1 MTANIRSAPRAQHRV
16 LMLLAGL
23 GLAVLTGCATGPN
36 VNPDDPL
43 EPYNRSVTKFNDA
56 VDDAVLRPLATTY
69 VELTPQLI
77 RTGVS
82 NFFANLGDAWS
93 FVNNT
98 LQLKPE
104 PAATSF
110 FRFGINS
117 LMGLGGVLDVASEMR
132 MERYKQDF
140 GQTLGRYGVPTGP
153 YFVLPFLGPS
163 TIRDTVALPVDARGS
178 LLTTVDPVSARNS
191 LYALRIIDARANLLR
206 ATNVLSSAAL
216 DEYSFT
222 RDVYLQVRRGETGR
236 ISRDEDALPSDGSLP
251 KEPDQPAGAAAR

>member
-1 MTANIRSAPRAQHRV
+1 MTAPIRSAFRVPHRV
-16 LMLLAGL
+16 SMSLAAL
-23 GLAVLTGCATGPN
+23 CLVVLTGCATGPN
-36 VNPDDPL
+36 ANPDDPL

-56 VDDAVLRPLATTY
+56 VDDAVLRPLAITY
-69 VELTPQLI
+69 VELTPQPI

-93 FVNNT
+93 AANNA

-104 PAATSF
+104 AAATSF
-110 FRFGINS
+110 FRFGINTV
-117 LMGLGGVLDVASEMR
+117 MGLGGVLDVASEMR
-132 MERYKQDF
+132 MERFKQDF

-163 TIRDTVALPVDARGS
+163 TIRDTLALPVDARGS
-178 LLTTVDPVSARNS
+178 ILSTVDPVSARNS
-191 LYALRIIDARANLLR
+191 LYALRIVDVRANLLR
-206 ATNVLSSAAL
+206 ATRVLSSAAL

-236 ISRDEDALPSDGSLP
+236 MSRDEDALPRDGSLP
-251 KEPDQPAGAAAR
+251 KEPEPLPAGVAR

>member
-1 MTANIRSAPRAQHRV
+1 MTTTLPTAPRATRGS
-16 LMLLAGL
+16 LLAL
-23 GLAVLTGCATGPN
+23 VVLSLAALTGCASGPN
-36 VNPDDPL
+36 PHPDDPL
-43 EPYNRSVTKFNDA
+43 EPYNRGVTRFNDA
-56 VDDAVLRPLATTY
+56 VDDALLRPIATTY
-69 VELTPQLI
+69 VELTPQLV

-93 FVNNT
+93 FVNNS

-104 PAATSF
+104 PAVTSF

-140 GQTLGRYGVPTGP
+140 GQTLGHYGVPTGP
-153 YFVLPFLGPS
+153 YLVLPLLGPS
-163 TIRDTVALPVDARGS
+163 SFRDTAALPIDMRGN
-178 LLTTVDPVSARNS
+178 LLSTVDPVSARNS
-191 LYALRIIDARANLLR
+191 LYALRVVDARANLLR

-222 RDVYLQVRRGETGR
+222 RDVYLQRRRGETGR

-251 KEPDQPAGAAAR
+251 QE

>member
-1 MTANIRSAPRAQHRV
+1 MTTTPKTVSRAPRRAWV
-16 LMLLAGL
+16 TLAAV
-23 GLAVLTGCATGPN
+23 GLAALTGCASGPN
-36 VNPDDPL
+36 VHPDDPL
-43 EPYNRSVTKFNDA
+43 EPYNRGVTRFNDA
-56 VDDAVLRPLATTY
+56 VDDALLRPLATTY
-69 VELTPQLI
+69 VELTPQLV

-93 FVNNT
+93 FVNNS

-104 PAATSF
+104 PAVTSF
-110 FRFGINS
+110 FRFGINT

-153 YFVLPFLGPS
+153 YFVLPLLGPS
-163 TIRDTVALPVDARGS
+163 SIRDAAALPIDARGN
-178 LLTTVDPVSARNS
+178 LLSTVDPVSARNS
-191 LYALRIIDARANLLR
+191 LYALRVVDARANLLR
-206 ATNVLSSAAL
+206 ASNVLSSAAL

-222 RDVYLQVRRGETGR
+222 RDVYLQRRRGETGR

-251 KEPDQPAGAAAR
+251 PESEAAVR

>member
-1 MTANIRSAPRAQHRV
+1 MTHNPYRASRTTRRV
-16 LMLLAGL
+16 LTTLAAL
-23 GLAVLTGCATGPN
+23 SLAAVTGCASGPN
-36 VNPDDPL
+36 VHPDDPL
-43 EPYNRSVTKFNDA
+43 EPYNRSVTKFNNA
-56 VDDAVLRPLATTY
+56 VDDALLKPLATTY
-69 VELTPQLI
+69 VELTPQII

-82 NFFANLGDAWS
+82 NFFANVGDAWS
-93 FVNNT
+93 FVNNS

-110 FRFGINS
+110 FRFGINT

-140 GQTLGRYGVPTGP
+140 GQTLGHYGVPTGP
-153 YFVLPFLGPS
+153 YFVLPLLGPS
-163 TIRDTVALPVDARGS
+163 SIRDTAALPIDARGN
-178 LLTTVDPVSARNS
+178 LLSTIDPVSARNS
-191 LYALRIIDARANLLR
+191 VYALRVVDARANLLR

-222 RDVYLQVRRGETGR
+222 RDVYLQRRRGETGR

-251 KEPDQPAGAAAR
+251 RETDAPAR

>member
-1 MTANIRSAPRAQHRV
+1 MTAHIRSASRTQYRA
-16 LMLLAGL
+16 LMPLAAL

-36 VNPDDPL
+36 ANPDDPL
-43 EPYNRSVTKFNDA
+43 EPYNRGVTKFNDA
-56 VDDAVLRPLATTY
+56 VDNAVLRPLATTY

-104 PAATSF
+104 AAATSF

-153 YFVLPFLGPS
+153 YFVLPLLGPS

-178 LLTTVDPVSARNS
+178 ILSTVDPVSARNS

-222 RDVYLQVRRGETGR
+222 RDVYLQRRRGETGR

-251 KEPDQPAGAAAR
+251 KEPEQAAGSVAR